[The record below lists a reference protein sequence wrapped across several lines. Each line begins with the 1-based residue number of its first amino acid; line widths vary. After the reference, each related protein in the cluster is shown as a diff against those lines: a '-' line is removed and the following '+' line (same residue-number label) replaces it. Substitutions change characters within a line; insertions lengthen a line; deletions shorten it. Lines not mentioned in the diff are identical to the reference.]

1 MKFNNQVRENLF
13 VEVEHLTNEE
23 LNKKPSE
30 NEWSI
35 KQVLEHLYLMEG
47 AIAKTIQYQLSSGED
62 SAVGDKPI
70 ELSVNR
76 STKVQAPDFATPSDD
91 FATLDELKEKLSQ
104 THEALSA
111 IAYNTPSDMLRA
123 KSYPH
128 PVFGDM
134 NLSQWIPFTAY
145 HEMRHTE
152 QIKEVKEKLG
162 LK

>member
-1 MKFNNQVRENLF
+1 MKINNQARENLF

-47 AIAKTIQYQLSSGED
+47 AIAKTIQYQLSAGED
-62 SAVGDKPI
+62 SVVGDKPI

-76 STKVQAPDFATPSDD
+76 STKVQAPDFANPSDD

-111 IAYNTPSDMLRA
+111 IAYNTPSDMLR
-123 KSYPH
+123 
-128 PVFGDM
+128 
-134 NLSQWIPFTAY
+134 
-145 HEMRHTE
+145 
-152 QIKEVKEKLG
+152 
-162 LK
+162 